1 MAETGEVDL
10 SLAYSKCMEFCQ
22 ALATQGKAFH
32 FSLNMG
38 ANFSFS
44 LDTRGEAA
52 LSSAKKKQ
60 TPSTLRRNARRRE
73 QFLQKKL
80 ASPAPVSNPVSE
92 KGTVA
97 LQKAPTSLHHH
108 PSPPP
113 ASERRQVITVGKGKV
128 ATFNQLDGVD
138 SPRAKS
144 VGGEE
149 IALSTS
155 EDDLVL
161 PLEIC
166 HNCGKDMSPTHLCE
180 DSSQEDSV
188 ETVACDYCEETF
200 DSEDDFN
207 NHLCAPFKCDQCGK
221 AFYCEEELKNHSASE
236 FHSTRLIMQCDK

>member
-52 LSSAKKKQ
+52 SSSAKKKKK

-80 ASPAPVSNPVSE
+80 ASPAPVSE
-92 KGTVA
+92 KGTEA

-113 ASERRQVITVGKGKV
+113 SSERRQVITVGKGKV
-128 ATFNQLDGVD
+128 PTFNQLDGAD
-138 SPRAKS
+138 SPPAKS
-144 VGGEE
+144 AGGEE
-149 IALSTS
+149 VADRSTIQ
-155 EDDLVL
+155 DDLVL
-161 PLEIC
+161 PHYRGDNRTRI
-166 HNCGKDMSPTHLCE
+166 D
-180 DSSQEDSV
+180 DSGDRSV
-188 ETVACDYCEETF
+188 VACDNCF
-200 DSEDDFN
+200 
-207 NHLCAPFKCDQCGK
+207 HLWRT
-221 AFYCEEELKNHSASE
+221 EEEVDNCE
-236 FHSTRLIMQCDK
+236 CSTHHDCSPYCLFVNVVNKDSDSDL